1 MKTLA
6 LTTAIALGLSAP
18 AFASDQLAASVG
30 VEPGTFTTAE
40 LIRLR
45 SALEDN
51 DQSTVN
57 FILGMVDGTP
67 SANGAG
73 AQSIAASIGVDAAA
87 FTLNELV
94 ALRSALEDNDQAQV
108 DFIKNG
114 ASDVT
119 MSSRRG
125 VSPGHAA
132 LAASLGVNAG
142 DFSVNQLVAL
152 RSAMEDDDQARV
164 NFILDQAN

>member
-119 MSSRRG
+119 MSSRG

-132 LAASLGVNAG
+132 LAASLSVNAG